1 MKKIDITVKKPDR
14 ILKVLERECPDILFS
29 AINNALRKKDI
40 IVNDKRIKD
49 NISVLEGDRVTIYV
63 PDDKQKK
70 LYEIVYEDNNI
81 LIVNK
86 SAGIEV
92 CDGDNNIEKELN
104 NAGKKVKAVHRLDRN
119 TTGLVIFAKNR
130 TVLDEL
136 ISAVKNKRIQKYYLA
151 EIYGVPPKKQDTQKA
166 YLLKNKET
174 SSVKIFKNKI
184 PKSEEITTSYSL
196 IKTNNVTS
204 LLEVKI
210 TEGKTH
216 QIRAHL
222 AYLGMPIL
230 GDGKYG
236 KNEINK
242 KYKLKTQNLKAYK
255 LVFDL
260 PPNSDLYYLNGMSFC
275 LDGYFN

>member
-1 MKKIDITVKKPDR
+1 MT
-14 ILKVLERECPDILFS
+14 
-29 AINNALRKKDI
+29 
-40 IVNDKRIKD
+40 
-49 NISVLEGDRVTIYV
+49 
-63 PDDKQKK
+63 
-70 LYEIVYEDNNI
+70 
-81 LIVNK
+81 
-86 SAGIEV
+86 
-92 CDGDNNIEKELN
+92 
-104 NAGKKVKAVHRLDRN
+104 
-119 TTGLVIFAKNR
+119 
-130 TVLDEL
+130 
-136 ISAVKNKRIQKYYLA
+136 
-151 EIYGVPPKKQDTQKA
+151 
-166 YLLKNKET
+166 
-174 SSVKIFKNKI
+174 IFKNKI